1 MQYRSGAGKVFELEL
16 AGRSLDVHVTPRDD
30 SDSSDRWH
38 VAARDSRNAGAIV
51 ISGTGATRGEA
62 LEKVSR
68 AWAAQVLEHK
78 LSAFD
83 WVAVTST
90 LQAIRAI

>member
-16 AGRSLDVHVTPRDD
+16 AGRLLDVHVTPRENP
-30 SDSSDRWH
+30 DSSDHWQ
-38 VAARDSRNAGAIV
+38 VTARDSRSAGAVV

-62 LEKVSR
+62 LESVSR
-68 AWAAQVLEHK
+68 AWDAQVLECK
-78 LSAFD
+78 LTPFD